1 MTPLPQLDFA
11 ALRSW
16 GAAAVPNALF
26 WTVSGAHLYGF
37 ESVDS
42 DIDLR
47 GCFRA
52 PLRDLLGLRA
62 PTDTLEPQAEV
73 NGTLVE
79 AVSHEVGKYLRLLGK
94 SNGYVLE
101 QILSPLVAAGEE
113 FLAELRPLA
122 KRFVT
127 RTSYHHYRGFLQT
140 QRKMFAKEE
149 AKKAKTLLYAYRVAF
164 TGIHLL
170 RTGEVQPHL
179 PTLNATFGRAYI
191 PELIAQKRA
200 AEVGPLAG
208 IDAAF
213 HAGELDH
220 LEAELDRAFAESTL
234 PDAGPLD
241 ELNEF
246 LVTTRLGT

>member
-1 MTPLPQLDFA
+1 M
-11 ALRSW
+11 
-16 GAAAVPNALF
+16 
-26 WTVSGAHLYGF
+26 
-37 ESVDS
+37 
-42 DIDLR
+42 
-47 GCFRA
+47 
-52 PLRDLLGLRA
+52 
-62 PTDTLEPQAEV
+62 EPQAEV

-113 FLAELRPLA
+113 FLAALRPLA

-213 HAGELDH
+213 HESELNRY
-220 LEAELDRAFAESTL
+220 EADLDRAFAESTL

-246 LVTTRLGT
+246 LVATRLGR